1 MINEIELEGTKVF
14 RGSKFPICLGP
25 PKSDFK
31 VETLNDAISYVKAN
45 LDTVNELLVKHGA
58 VLFRGFPVQS
68 AQDFN
73 EFIQALGW
81 KDMPYLGGVATRSKV
96 YGVVHTA

>member
-1 MINEIELEGTKVF
+1 MINEIELEGARVF

-25 PKSDFK
+25 PKSERH
-31 VETLNDAISYVKAN
+31 VETLDDALSYVRAN
-45 LDTVNELLVKHGA
+45 LDTINELLVKHGA
-58 VLFRGFPVQS
+58 VLFRGFPVES

-73 EFIQALGW
+73 EFIKSFGW